1 MFFFSC
7 VLPRP
12 KNSMQLISNWIIICN
27 FKSVAMA
34 RVYCVYEKEI
44 EKNENMVSWL
54 LIEQSSAM
62 KFMANTSVIVVFV
75 VVITMEQKSI
85 CYI

>member
-1 MFFFSC
+1 
-7 VLPRP
+7 
-12 KNSMQLISNWIIICN
+12 
-27 FKSVAMA
+27 MA